1 MKISEK
7 LFNNLVAFFIVVCG
21 VNISYGL
28 FLGDINHI
36 LCFGFLLV
44 ALVTVWSRKK

>member
-21 VNISYGL
+21 VYMSYGL
-28 FLGDINHI
+28 YTDETNII
-36 LCFGFLLV
+36 LCFGFSLV
-44 ALVTVWSRKK
+44 ALVMMWSSKK